1 MAQQNRFAERLRWW
15 RGRRGLSQIELAG
28 RAGVSQRHLSFLE
41 LGRSAPSRDMVV
53 RLAATLDLPL
63 RQQNALLAAAG
74 YAPAWRESGLGAPDL
89 VPVRRAL
96 DFMLAQQEP
105 FPAVVVDRH
114 WNLLLA
120 NRGAV
125 RLVEF
130 LVGPLD
136 PAATVNLAD
145 ALCGPDALRPH
156 LQNWA
161 EVVRYF
167 IRSVEQ
173 DALADGSE
181 DGLALLQRLTG
192 YEGVASGRAAPE
204 PAGQA
209 PVLPMHFRKDG
220 VDLHLF
226 TTLATFG
233 TPRDVTLQEIRV
245 ECFFPVD
252 EATDAVFRAW
262 AVEAPT

>member
-1 MAQQNRFAERLRWW
+1 MRRGNRFGDLLRWW
-15 RGRRGLSQIELAG
+15 RGRRGLSQLELAG
-28 RAGVSQRHLSFLE
+28 RAGVSQRHLGFLE
-41 LGRSAPSRDMVV
+41 LGRSTPSRDMVM
-53 RLAATLDLPL
+53 RLASTLDLPL
-63 RQQNALLAAAG
+63 RQHNALLAAAG
-74 YAPAWRESGLGAPDL
+74 YAPAWRETGLGAPDL
-89 VPVRRAL
+89 APVRRAL

-120 NRGAV
+120 NRGAM

-136 PAATVNLAD
+136 PAAAVNLAD
-145 ALCGPDALRPH
+145 ALCGPDVLRPH

-161 EVVRYF
+161 EVVCYF

-173 DALADGSE
+173 DALADGGE
-181 DGLALLQRLTG
+181 DGLALLRRLAG
-192 YEGVASGRAAPE
+192 YEGVTSGPVAPQPAE
-204 PAGQA
+204 PA

-220 VDLHLF
+220 VELRLF
-226 TTLATFG
+226 TTLATLG

-245 ECFFPVD
+245 ECFFPMD
-252 EATDAVFRAW
+252 EATDTVFRAW
-262 AVEAPT
+262 ASGTRA

>member
-1 MAQQNRFAERLRWW
+1 MALGNRFADRLRWW
-15 RGRRGLSQIELAG
+15 RGRRGLSQLELAG
-28 RAGVSQRHLSFLE
+28 RAGISQRHLSFLE

-74 YAPAWRESGLGAPDL
+74 FAPAWRETELGAPDL

-96 DFMLAQQEP
+96 DFMLDQQEP

-120 NRGAV
+120 NKGAV

-136 PAATVNLAD
+136 PAVAVNLAD
-145 ALCGPDALRPH
+145 ALCGPDVLRPH
-156 LQNWA
+156 LENWA

-173 DALADGSE
+173 DALANGSE
-181 DGLALLQRLTG
+181 GGLALLARLSG
-192 YEGVASGRAAPE
+192 YEGVTSGPVPAD
-204 PAGQA
+204 PAGTA

-220 VDLHLF
+220 VDLRLF
-226 TTLATFG
+226 TTLATLG

-245 ECFFPVD
+245 ECFFPMD
-252 EATDAVFRAW
+252 EATESVFRAW
-262 AVEAPT
+262 AAEAPT